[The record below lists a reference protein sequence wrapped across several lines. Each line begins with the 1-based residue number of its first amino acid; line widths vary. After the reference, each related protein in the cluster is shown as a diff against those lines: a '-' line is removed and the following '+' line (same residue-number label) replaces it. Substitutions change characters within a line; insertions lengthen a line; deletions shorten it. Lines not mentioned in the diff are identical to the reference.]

1 MRQKIK
7 IPGIIFLIVPIL
19 LWIGYINYDF
29 IVCSI
34 EQIEL
39 TWEIIPVSIFTLAF
53 SMLIE
58 VLLRGTFDKLP
69 ESPLDL
75 FTLRPI
81 AWIIDILIYIN
92 KKLTVEV

>member
-1 MRQKIK
+1 M
-7 IPGIIFLIVPIL
+7 FLIVPIL

-29 IVCSI
+29 IIYSI

-39 TWEIIPVSIFTLAF
+39 TWKIIPRLLVILIYPI
-53 SMLIE
+53 LIE

-81 AWIIDILIYIN
+81 VWIIDILIYIN